1 MTISIGCD
9 HAGFPYKDAIKEMLK
24 SKKME
29 VIDFGAHSE
38 SSVDYPDFAHP
49 TATFVEEGLAN
60 LGILLCGSGN
70 GVAMTANKHNGV
82 RAALCWTKELAEL
95 ARLHNN
101 ANMIC
106 IPVRFV
112 TEEEALE
119 MVRTFI
125 DTNFEGGR
133 HERRVNK
140 IKLNC

>member
-9 HAGFPYKDAIKEMLK
+9 HAGFPYKDAIKQMLK

-29 VIDFGAHSE
+29 IIDFGAHSE